1 MFSVSGAHIA
11 APLNKGGVCMFF
23 TRWSMNPVWRSL
35 DEMQHEVNRVFDRW
49 GQHPF
54 GIGEFP
60 ALNLWEDNDALV
72 LEAEL
77 PGLELQD
84 LEIFVTGHNQ
94 LTLKGER
101 KPPTVEKA
109 TAHRQERA
117 FGKFTRTV
125 TLLFAVDEDHIEARF
140 ENGILHVRL
149 PKHEAAKPRKITV
162 KA

>member
-1 MFSVSGAHIA
+1 
-11 APLNKGGVCMFF
+11 
-23 TRWSMNPVWRSL
+23 MNPVLRSL
-35 DEMQHEVNRVFDRW
+35 NEMQHEVNRVFDRW

-60 ALNLWEDNDALV
+60 ALNLWEEGNALN

-77 PGLELQD
+77 PGLELKD

-101 KPPTVEKA
+101 NAPAVDKGV
-109 TAHRQERA
+109 AHRQERS
-117 FGKFTRTV
+117 FGKFTRTL
-125 TLLFAVDEDHIEARF
+125 TLPFAVDENAVEARF
-140 ENGILHVRL
+140 ENGILRVRL
-149 PKHEAAKPRKITV
+149 PKHEAAKPRKIEI

>member
-1 MFSVSGAHIA
+1 
-11 APLNKGGVCMFF
+11 MFF
-23 TRWSMNPVWRSL
+23 SRWTMNPVLRSL
-35 DEMQHEVNRVFDRW
+35 NEMQHEVNRVFDRW

-60 ALNLWEDNDALV
+60 ALNLWEEENALN

-77 PGLELQD
+77 PGLELKD

-101 KPPTVEKA
+101 NAPAVEKGV
-109 TAHRQERA
+109 AHRQERS
-117 FGKFTRTV
+117 FGKFTRTL
-125 TLLFAVDEDHIEARF
+125 TLPFAVDENAVEARF
-140 ENGILHVRL
+140 ENGILRVRL
-149 PKHEAAKPRKITV
+149 PKHEEAKPRKIEI